1 MFKSKTY
8 KVLNCTLYGDND
20 KILEK
25 DDVFVLGKD
34 IKINKEQLQRLIDDK
49 KIIYLEDN
57 EENAKVN
64 NIPKDESVGD
74 ILKKE
79 NKKK

>member
-1 MFKSKTY
+1 MKIFKDAVY
-8 KVLNCTLYGDND
+8 KVGHCTLYADND

-49 KIIYLEDN
+49 KIVYLKDS
-57 EENAKVN
+57 EENTKAN
-64 NIPKDESVGD
+64 DIPKDASLGD
-74 ILKKE
+74 RKQ
-79 NKKK
+79 

>member
-20 KILEK
+20 KILKK
-25 DDVFVLGKD
+25 DDVFVLAKD

-64 NIPKDESVGD
+64 NIPKDESLGD